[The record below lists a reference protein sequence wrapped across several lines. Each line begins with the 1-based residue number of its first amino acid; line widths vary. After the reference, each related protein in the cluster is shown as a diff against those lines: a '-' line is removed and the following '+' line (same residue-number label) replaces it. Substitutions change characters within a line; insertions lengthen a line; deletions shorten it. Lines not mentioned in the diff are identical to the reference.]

1 MSSHHSLQN
10 IMFTGIV
17 ETVGTVKQIQ
27 HAPQVGT
34 LTIAASQ
41 ATGESKVGD
50 SIAVSGVCLTMT
62 HVADD
67 SFTADISAE
76 TLRKTTLG
84 DLKPGDAVNI
94 ERPLRLSDRLGGHLV
109 LGHVDEVGIVNNWQD
124 EGASSMMRVT
134 ISPTAMRYVVYKGS
148 ICVDGVSLTIAALAD
163 DGFGVALIPH
173 TKQVTTLGKLRVGAR
188 VNIEVDLLGRYV
200 ERLLTSDPVKSQ
212 TIDFAFLREHGYVS

>member
-1 MSSHHSLQN
+1 
-10 IMFTGIV
+10 MFTGIV

-41 ATGESKVGD
+41 QATAESKVGD

-62 HVADD
+62 RVTAD

-84 DLKPGDAVNI
+84 NLKPGDVVNL

-109 LGHVDEVGIVNNWQD
+109 LGHVDEVGTVSDWQD
-124 EGASSMMRVT
+124 EGSLMRVT

-148 ICVDGVSLTIAALAD
+148 ICVDGVSLTIAELSD
-163 DGFGVALIPH
+163 DSFEVALIPH

-200 ERLLTSDPVKSQ
+200 ERLLISDPRKSQ
-212 TIDFAFLREHGYVS
+212 AIDFAFLREHGYVS

>member
-1 MSSHHSLQN
+1 
-10 IMFTGIV
+10 MFTGIV

-27 HAPQVGT
+27 HAPQVGI

-41 ATGESKVGD
+41 ATAESKVGD

-62 HVADD
+62 RVTDD
-67 SFTADISAE
+67 SFTADMSAE

-84 DLKPGDAVNI
+84 DLKPGDAVNL

-109 LGHVDEVGIVNNWQD
+109 LGHVDEVGTVSDWQD
-124 EGASSMMRVT
+124 EGSMMSIT

-148 ICVDGVSLTIAALAD
+148 ICVDGVSLTIAELSD
-163 DGFGVALIPH
+163 DSFGVALIPH
-173 TKQVTTLGKLRVGAR
+173 TKQATTLGKIQVGAR

-200 ERLLTSDPVKSQ
+200 ERLLASDPVKSQ
-212 TIDFAFLREHGYVS
+212 TIDFAFLREHGYVD